1 MKNCI
6 ILGAGRSGTSTVA
19 GLLAKSG
26 YFMGQRLLQPTQFNR
41 KGFFEDI
48 DINRINEDIL
58 ETIMPRIP
66 EIIRSKLLPDRPKVG
81 QRWLA
86 YVPSHVDPRL
96 TGATERQIR
105 QLLDNQPFC
114 FKDPR
119 FSYTLSAWRP
129 YLKEV
134 AFICVFRHPLTT
146 VNSIL
151 AMAET
156 DPHLAGLHVTPDRA
170 LRVWMAMYSR
180 ILNQH
185 ALTGDWLFIHHQ
197 QALEESGLE
206 SLAAFTGADVDRSFP
221 DKSLTTT
228 QVLPDIPAKALP
240 IYRELC
246 DRAGCTGRC

>member
-1 MKNCI
+1 M
-6 ILGAGRSGTSTVA
+6 GAGRSGTSTVA
-19 GLLAKSG
+19 GLLSKSG
-26 YFMGQRLLQPTQFNR
+26 YFMGQRLLQPTQFNQ

-48 DINRINEDIL
+48 EINRINEDIL
-58 ETIMPRIP
+58 ETVVPRVP
-66 EIIRSKLLPDRPKVG
+66 EVIRSKLFPGRPKVG

-86 YVPSHVDPRL
+86 YLPPNVCPRL
-96 TGATERQIR
+96 TDTTAGQI
-105 QLLDNQPFC
+105 QELLDNQPFC

-129 YLKEV
+129 YLKEA

-151 AMAET
+151 AMAAT

-180 ILNQH
+180 ILTQH

-197 QALEESGLE
+197 QVLEKTGLE
-206 SLAAFTGADVDRSFP
+206 SLATFTGADVDCSFP
-221 DKSLTTT
+221 DKSLMTT
-228 QVLPDIPAKALP
+228 QVVPDIPAKALP
-240 IYRELC
+240 IYQELC
-246 DRAGCTGRC
+246 DRAGCTAKC